1 MNFDLIKA
9 QIIKV
14 LKNYPIK
21 RASVF
26 GSYSRNEQ
34 TESSDVDLLIEAS
47 GRFTLFQLLRLEREL
62 SESTSKKIDLVEFN
76 SIKASIRQRVLA
88 EAISIL

>member
-1 MNFDLIKA
+1 MNFD
-9 QIIKV
+9 IIKTRILIV

-34 TESSDVDLLIEAS
+34 TESSDVDLLIETS
-47 GRFTLFQLLRLEREL
+47 EKFTLFQFLKLEREL
-62 SESTSKKIDLVEFN
+62 SESTLKKVDLVEYKA
-76 SIKASIRQRVLA
+76 IKPSIRERVLA